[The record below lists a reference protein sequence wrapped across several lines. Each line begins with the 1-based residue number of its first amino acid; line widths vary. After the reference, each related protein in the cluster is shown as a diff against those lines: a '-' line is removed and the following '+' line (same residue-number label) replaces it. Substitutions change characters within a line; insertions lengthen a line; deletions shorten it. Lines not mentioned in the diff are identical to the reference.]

1 MGPLK
6 PEGGEGVGLGAGGV
20 GPGLGPGDGD
30 GPGDGPGGP
39 AAQVQSD
46 DGQLGGTWLQLALH
60 HASVTEGEMARHAF
74 ADVRTVEPEDET
86 LRRRRRRTP
95 ASSVVVVHM
104 VLVRR
109 TCMLWEREAMGG
121 VREGMLPQ
129 RFPSQ
134 LLEPTSPYSP
144 STLSRSSAGMKPE
157 TLFTSSTFRRHHYA
171 HA

>member
-1 MGPLK
+1 M
-6 PEGGEGVGLGAGGV
+6 GLGAGGV

-86 LRRRRRRTP
+86 LWRRRRRTP

-144 STLSRSSAGMKPE
+144 STSTLSRSSEHE
-157 TLFTSSTFRRHHYA
+157 TRNPFHQLDIQETPPLCSCVEA
-171 HA
+171 